1 MIINTNLPDI
11 MHQGKVRDTYAVDDE
26 TLLMVATDRISAFDV
41 ILPAGIPRKG
51 QILNRISAFWFEKTK
66 DIVPNHFLCLA
77 DSPDLKS
84 NFGDNPLLTTLPSE
98 IARQAMIVKRAER
111 IDIECIVR
119 GYITGQAWLEYQ
131 RNGTVW
137 GLSMPS
143 GMLEGTPFPEPLFT
157 PTNKAE
163 EGHDVNI
170 TQDQVEDIVGKELA
184 KELEVVSKQIYSF
197 AEQHSRQRGIILADT
212 KLEFGLLDGK
222 LILIDELITPDS
234 SRFWNAEGYSP
245 GKSQPNYD
253 KQFVRDYLS
262 GQGWNQKPPAPQL
275 PKDVIEK
282 TTQRYTEAYK
292 LLTGESIS

>member
-1 MIINTNLPDI
+1 
-11 MHQGKVRDTYAVDDE
+11 
-26 TLLMVATDRISAFDV
+26 
-41 ILPAGIPRKG
+41 
-51 QILNRISAFWFEKTK
+51 
-66 DIVPNHFLCLA
+66 
-77 DSPDLKS
+77 
-84 NFGDNPLLTTLPSE
+84 
-98 IARQAMIVKRAER
+98 MIVKRAER

-184 KELEVVSKQIYSF
+184 KELEVVSKKIYSF

-292 LLTGESIS
+292 LLTGESIT

>member
-11 MHQGKVRDTYAVDDE
+11 LHKGKVRDTYTVDDE
-26 TLLMVATDRISAFDV
+26 TLLMIATDRISAFDV
-41 ILPAGIPRKG
+41 VLPTGIPRKG
-51 QILNRISAFWFEKTK
+51 EVLNRISAFWFEKTK
-66 DIVPNHFLCLA
+66 NIVPNHFLCLA

-84 NFGDNPLLTTLPSE
+84 NYGDNPLLTTLPSE
-98 IARQAMIVKRAER
+98 IAGQAMIVRKAER

-143 GMLEGTPFPEPLFT
+143 DMLEGTPFPEPLFT

-184 KELEVVSKQIYSF
+184 KELEVLSKQVYSF
-197 AEQHSRQRGIILADT
+197 ADQHARQRGIILADT

-222 LILIDELITPDS
+222 LILIDELLTPDS
-234 SRFWNAEGYSP
+234 SRFWNAEGYAP

-262 GQGWNQKPPAPQL
+262 HQGWNQEPPAPEL
-275 PKDVIEK
+275 PDDVVEK
-282 TTQRYTEAYK
+282 TTQRYTEAYN
-292 LLTGESIS
+292 LLTEESI

>member
-1 MIINTNLPDI
+1 
-11 MHQGKVRDTYAVDDE
+11 
-26 TLLMVATDRISAFDV
+26 MVATDRISAFDV

-84 NFGDNPLLTTLPSE
+84 NFGDNPLLATLPSE

-131 RNGTVW
+131 RKGTVW

-292 LLTGESIS
+292 MLTGESISCLLYTSPSPRD

>member
-84 NFGDNPLLTTLPSE
+84 NFGDNPLLATLPSE

-137 GLSMPS
+137 GLAMPA

>member
-11 MHQGKVRDTYAVDDE
+11 LHKGKVRDTYTVDEE
-26 TLLMVATDRISAFDV
+26 TLLMIATDRISAFDV
-41 ILPAGIPRKG
+41 VLPTGIPRKG
-51 QILNRISAFWFEKTK
+51 EVLNRISAFWFEKTK
-66 DIVPNHFLCLA
+66 NIVPNHFLCLA

-84 NFGDNPLLTTLPSE
+84 NYGDNPLLTTLPSE
-98 IARQAMIVKRAER
+98 IAGQAMIVRKAER

-143 GMLEGTPFPEPLFT
+143 DMLEGTPFPEPLFT

-184 KELEVVSKQIYSF
+184 KELEVLSKQVYSF
-197 AEQHSRQRGIILADT
+197 ADQHARQRGIILADT

-222 LILIDELITPDS
+222 LILIDELLTPDS
-234 SRFWNAEGYSP
+234 SRFWNAEGYAP

-262 GQGWNQKPPAPQL
+262 HQGWNQEPPAPEL
-275 PKDVIEK
+275 PDDVVEK
-282 TTQRYTEAYK
+282 TTQRYTEAYN
-292 LLTGESIS
+292 LLTEESI

>member
-1 MIINTNLPDI
+1 

-84 NFGDNPLLTTLPSE
+84 NFGDNPLLATLPSE

-131 RNGTVW
+131 RKGTVW

-275 PKDVIEK
+275 PNDVIEK

>member
-11 MHQGKVRDTYAVDDE
+11 LHKGKVRDTYTVDDE
-26 TLLMVATDRISAFDV
+26 TLLMIATDRISAFDV
-41 ILPAGIPRKG
+41 VLPTGIPRKG
-51 QILNRISAFWFEKTK
+51 EVLNRISAFWFEKTK
-66 DIVPNHFLCLA
+66 NIVPNHFLCLA

-84 NFGDNPLLTTLPSE
+84 NYGDNPLLTTLPSE
-98 IARQAMIVKRAER
+98 IAGQAMIVRKAER

-143 GMLEGTPFPEPLFT
+143 DMLEGTPFPEPLFT

-184 KELEVVSKQIYSF
+184 KELEVLSKQVYSF
-197 AEQHSRQRGIILADT
+197 ADQHARQRGIILADT
-212 KLEFGLLDGK
+212 KLEFGFLDGK
-222 LILIDELITPDS
+222 LILIDELLTPDS
-234 SRFWNAEGYSP
+234 SRFWNAEGYAP

-262 GQGWNQKPPAPQL
+262 HQGWNQEPPAPEL
-275 PKDVIEK
+275 PDDVVEK
-282 TTQRYTEAYK
+282 TTQRYTEAYN
-292 LLTGESIS
+292 LLTEESI

>member
-1 MIINTNLPDI
+1 MIIDTNMPDI
-11 MHQGKVRDTYAVDDE
+11 LHKGKVRDTYAVNDE

-41 ILPAGIPRKG
+41 VLPTGIPQKG
-51 QILNRISAFWFEKTK
+51 QVLNRISAFWFEETK

-84 NFGDNPLLTTLPSE
+84 NYGDNPLLATMSSE
-98 IARQAMIVKRAER
+98 VAGQAMIVKKAER

-143 GMLEGTPFPEPLFT
+143 DMLEGTPFPEPLFT

-170 TQDQVEDIVGKELA
+170 TQAQVEDLVGKEIA
-184 KELEVVSKQIYSF
+184 NELESISKQVYSF
-197 AEQHSRQRGIILADT
+197 ADQHARQRGIILADT
-212 KLEFGLLDGK
+212 KLEFGILDGNI
-222 LILIDELITPDS
+222 ILIDELLTPDS
-234 SRFWNAEGYSP
+234 SRFWNADGYSP

-253 KQFVRDYLS
+253 KQFIRDYLS
-262 GQGWNQKPPAPQL
+262 NQGWNQEPPAPAL
-275 PKDVIEK
+275 PDDVVLK
-282 TTQRYTEAYK
+282 TTERYSEAYK
-292 LLTGESIS
+292 LLTGETI

>member
-11 MHQGKVRDTYAVDDE
+11 LHKGKVRDTYTVDDE
-26 TLLMVATDRISAFDV
+26 TLLMIATDRISAFDV
-41 ILPAGIPRKG
+41 VLPTGIPRKG
-51 QILNRISAFWFEKTK
+51 EVLNRISAFWFEKTK
-66 DIVPNHFLCLA
+66 NIVPNHFLCLA
-77 DSPDLKS
+77 DSPHLKS
-84 NFGDNPLLTTLPSE
+84 NYGDNPLLTTLPSE
-98 IARQAMIVKRAER
+98 IAGQAMIVRKAER

-143 GMLEGTPFPEPLFT
+143 DMLEGTPFPEPLFT

-184 KELEVVSKQIYSF
+184 KELEVLSKQVYSF
-197 AEQHSRQRGIILADT
+197 ADQHARQRGIILADT

-222 LILIDELITPDS
+222 LILIDELLTPDS
-234 SRFWNAEGYSP
+234 SRFWNAEGYAP

-262 GQGWNQKPPAPQL
+262 HQGWNQEPPAPEL
-275 PKDVIEK
+275 PDDVVEK
-282 TTQRYTEAYK
+282 TTQRYTEAYN
-292 LLTGESIS
+292 LLTEESI

>member
-11 MHQGKVRDTYAVDDE
+11 LHKGKVRDTYTVDEE
-26 TLLMVATDRISAFDV
+26 TLLMIATDRISAFDV
-41 ILPAGIPRKG
+41 VLPTGIPRKG
-51 QILNRISAFWFEKTK
+51 EVLNRISAFWFEKTK
-66 DIVPNHFLCLA
+66 NIVPNHFLCLA

-84 NFGDNPLLTTLPSE
+84 NYGDNPLLTTLPSE
-98 IARQAMIVKRAER
+98 IAGQAMIVRKAER

-143 GMLEGTPFPEPLFT
+143 DMLEGTPFPEPLFT

-222 LILIDELITPDS
+222 LILIDELLTPDS
-234 SRFWNAEGYSP
+234 SRFWNAEGYAP

-253 KQFVRDYLS
+253 KQLVRDYLS
-262 GQGWNQKPPAPQL
+262 HQGWNQEPPAPEL
-275 PKDVIEK
+275 PDDVVEK
-282 TTQRYTEAYK
+282 TTQRYTEAYN
-292 LLTGESIS
+292 LLTEESI

>member
-11 MHQGKVRDTYAVDDE
+11 LHKGKVRDTYTVDEE
-26 TLLMVATDRISAFDV
+26 TLLMIATDRISAFDV
-41 ILPAGIPRKG
+41 VLPTGIPRKG
-51 QILNRISAFWFEKTK
+51 EVLNRISAFWFEKTK
-66 DIVPNHFLCLA
+66 NIVPNHFLCLA

-84 NFGDNPLLTTLPSE
+84 NYGDNPLLTTLPSE
-98 IARQAMIVKRAER
+98 IAGQAMIVRKAER

-143 GMLEGTPFPEPLFT
+143 DMLEGTPFPEPLFT

-184 KELEVVSKQIYSF
+184 KELEVLSKQVYSF
-197 AEQHSRQRGIILADT
+197 AAQHARQRGIILADT

-222 LILIDELITPDS
+222 LILIDELLTPDS
-234 SRFWNAEGYSP
+234 SRFWNAEGYAP

-262 GQGWNQKPPAPQL
+262 HQGWNQEPPAPEL
-275 PKDVIEK
+275 PDDVVEK
-282 TTQRYTEAYK
+282 TTQRYTEAYN
-292 LLTGESIS
+292 LLTEESI

>member
-11 MHQGKVRDTYAVDDE
+11 LHKGKVRDTYTVDDE
-26 TLLMVATDRISAFDV
+26 TLLMIATDRISAFDV
-41 ILPAGIPRKG
+41 VLPTGIPRKG
-51 QILNRISAFWFEKTK
+51 EVLNRISAFWFEKTK
-66 DIVPNHFLCLA
+66 NIVPNHFLCLA

-84 NFGDNPLLTTLPSE
+84 NYGDNPLLTTLPSE
-98 IARQAMIVKRAER
+98 IAGHAMIVRKAER

-143 GMLEGTPFPEPLFT
+143 DMLEGTPFPEPLFT

-184 KELEVVSKQIYSF
+184 KELEVLSKQVYSF
-197 AEQHSRQRGIILADT
+197 ADQHARQRGIILADT

-234 SRFWNAEGYSP
+234 SRFWNTEGYSP